1 VVAKRSIDKSEG
13 PSWWRGKALYLV
25 AAAALVALDQWT
37 KALVAAS
44 MPLHSSREVIEGFF
58 SLVHTRNPGIAFSL
72 FADSGPLVRGVLV
85 PLLSAAAVGL
95 VLYLLWNSH
104 HSEGRTH
111 AGLSLI
117 LAGAVG
123 NLYDRAAYGY
133 VVDFLD
139 FYVANY
145 HWPAF
150 NVADSCI
157 TIGAGL
163 ILLDALLGTAAR
175 PQETESA

>member
-1 VVAKRSIDKSEG
+1 MDEAAKNV
-13 PSWWRGKALYLV
+13 PWRRKAAYF
-25 AAAALVALDQWT
+25 AAAAGLIALDQWT
-37 KALVAAS
+37 KAIVASA
-44 MPLHSSREVIEGFF
+44 MPLYSSQDVIPGFF
-58 SLVHTRNPGIAFSL
+58 RLVHTRNPGIAFSL
-72 FADSGPLVRGVLV
+72 FADSGPLVRNVLV
-85 PLLSAAAVGL
+85 PLISVAAVALIIFMIWSSRTAGA
-95 VLYLLWNSH
+95 
-104 HSEGRTH
+104 RTH
-111 AGLSLI
+111 CGLSLI

-139 FYVANY
+139 FYIGAW

-163 ILLDALLGTAAR
+163 ILLDSLRGAAQQR
-175 PQETESA
+175 REPESV

>member
-1 VVAKRSIDKSEG
+1 
-13 PSWWRGKALYLV
+13 
-25 AAAALVALDQWT
+25 
-37 KALVAAS
+37 
-44 MPLHSSREVIEGFF
+44 MPLYSSHDVIPGFF
-58 SLVHTRNPGIAFSL
+58 RLVHTRNTGIAFSL
-72 FADSGPLVRGVLV
+72 FADSGPLVRTILV
-85 PLLSAAAVGL
+85 PLISVAAVGL
-95 VLYLLWNSH
+95 IIFMLWSSRNT
-104 HSEGRTH
+104 GARTH

-139 FYVANY
+139 FYVGGY

-163 ILLDALLGTAAR
+163 ILLDALRGAA
-175 PQETESA
+175 QERREPESV